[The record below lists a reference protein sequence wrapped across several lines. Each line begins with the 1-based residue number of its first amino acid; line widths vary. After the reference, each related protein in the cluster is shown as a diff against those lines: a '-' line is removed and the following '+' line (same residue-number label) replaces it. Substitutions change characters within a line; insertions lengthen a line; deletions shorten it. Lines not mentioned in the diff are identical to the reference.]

1 MGVRLLGDPHGS
13 NSHGT
18 CSNISHAYMRAFK
31 TEAPHIGHC
40 RNSPKYGPCYQRRE
54 LRLAERSVWAHM
66 EVNICGNVKQPAETL
81 NPSASKLGQHQK
93 GRTHIH
99 HASTKQLLSGRVLRT
114 ARWRPS
120 IEFGASGRLQ
130 EPVRIVVPV
139 RTYSHNRCLLMPLV
153 LSVGWTWRGVVWCGV
168 AYAGWDNR
176 HFLPSQPSGLLPLHC
191 AGPAAVVPWPT
202 YRRVGKPATAR
213 SSRRC
218 EPAAQLLQ
226 MWANVGTFVRLLE
239 GSLPVSVS
247 QCACVRLRVLAMG

>member
-114 ARWRPS
+114 AR
-120 IEFGASGRLQ
+120 FGASGRLQ

-168 AYAGWDNR
+168 RGLGQSA
-176 HFLPSQPSGLLPLHC
+176 FLAL
-191 AGPAAVVPWPT
+191 
-202 YRRVGKPATAR
+202 ATQRAPPIALRR
-213 SSRRC
+213 SSSSGTMADVS
-218 EPAAQLLQ
+218 PGGQAGNSAQQ
-226 MWANVGTFVRLLE
+226 PQV
-239 GSLPVSVS
+239 
-247 QCACVRLRVLAMG
+247 